1 MVLLPR
7 VIYGEDNLQEEK
19 QKDYR
24 DKINIQAHTNGL
36 NWTQIYRF
44 SLKTCDDTT
53 SKS

>member
-1 MVLLPR
+1 MVKT
-7 VIYGEDNLQEEK
+7 IFKKKKEK

-44 SLKTCDDTT
+44 SLKNCDDTT